1 MSKIK
6 KRFWL
11 QLHLPFWFI
20 VLRFHFFAEG
30 ITKSSVEK
38 YEVMDLEEEDEL
50 TSATGPQRCK
60 LSSLFIHFLC
70 YAVLI

>member
-20 VLRFHFFAEG
+20 VLRFHFLQKA
-30 ITKSSVEK
+30 
-38 YEVMDLEEEDEL
+38 
-50 TSATGPQRCK
+50 
-60 LSSLFIHFLC
+60 
-70 YAVLI
+70 